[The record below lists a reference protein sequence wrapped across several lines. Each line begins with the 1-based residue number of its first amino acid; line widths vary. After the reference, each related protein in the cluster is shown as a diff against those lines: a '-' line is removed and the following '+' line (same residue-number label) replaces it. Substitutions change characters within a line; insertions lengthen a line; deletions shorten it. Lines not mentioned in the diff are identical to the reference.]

1 VPSAPLPYFKLIG
14 SLWTMSLTTPVLRRR
29 AACHAGILGSFSL
42 GAEVRSRLNG
52 IYFALFF
59 AGAAAGSALGG
70 WVFANH
76 GWHAGLALL
85 YRLGEYAGHVTARG
99 KTA

>member
-29 AACHAGILGSFSL
+29 AACHAG
-42 GAEVRSRLNG
+42 
-52 IYFALFF
+52 
-59 AGAAAGSALGG
+59 
-70 WVFANH
+70 
-76 GWHAGLALL
+76 LALL
-85 YRLGEYAGHVTARG
+85 YWLGEYAGHVTARG